1 MPNTG
6 GLMTFEFTNTDDIVK
21 IVIDGRIFGGMHYR
35 TSGVH
40 GSVIARKVAHYVGRH
55 YFQPE

>member
-1 MPNTG
+1 
-6 GLMTFEFTNTDDIVK
+6 MTFEFTNTDDIVK
-21 IVIDGRIFGGMHYR
+21 IAIDGRIFGGMHYR